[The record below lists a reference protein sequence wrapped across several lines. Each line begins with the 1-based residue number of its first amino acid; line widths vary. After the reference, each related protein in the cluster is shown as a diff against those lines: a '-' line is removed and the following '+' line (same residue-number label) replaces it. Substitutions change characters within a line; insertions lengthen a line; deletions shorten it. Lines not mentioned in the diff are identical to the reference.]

1 MADNHKKCR
10 NVKIRTSNR
19 GNQNVDIKQQQGL
32 QQARTRTRHSCIIKN
47 GLSSFFLEPGFVF
60 VCIVCCGGW
69 GKGGEARRFLFL
81 FLQISCIVLNLMRNN
96 ILRRSVSF
104 MECKLLSKFSNKSE
118 FLAAGEIC
126 LARVGSPLG
135 EFSNKLIL
143 FAQTKAPWLLVHS
156 FFLANPR
163 GSFGGFNLI
172 CFCHPQ
178 PVSLSTSQTESAIS
192 YSWDTS
198 GCPSGRQRRRLF
210 KPTPSSIRNI

>member
-32 QQARTRTRHSCIIKN
+32 QQARTRTRHSCIIKKMDFL
-47 GLSSFFLEPGFVF
+47 LSFWEPGFVF
-60 VCIVCCGGW
+60 VCVVCCGGL

-81 FLQISCIVLNLMRNN
+81 WLQISCTVLNLMRNN

-135 EFSNKLIL
+135 EFSNKLL
-143 FAQTKAPWLLVHS
+143 
-156 FFLANPR
+156 
-163 GSFGGFNLI
+163 
-172 CFCHPQ
+172 
-178 PVSLSTSQTESAIS
+178 TSIDKVLYVEKHNCCCVCTWEHN
-192 YSWDTS
+192 
-198 GCPSGRQRRRLF
+198 G
-210 KPTPSSIRNI
+210 